1 VFLLLVNVWS
11 SFLFFQISDGHSD
24 VILLMVFDVC
34 PPRKP
39 INLFFLSLE
48 VIPSESDALL

>member
-1 VFLLLVNVWS
+1 MFLLLVNVWS